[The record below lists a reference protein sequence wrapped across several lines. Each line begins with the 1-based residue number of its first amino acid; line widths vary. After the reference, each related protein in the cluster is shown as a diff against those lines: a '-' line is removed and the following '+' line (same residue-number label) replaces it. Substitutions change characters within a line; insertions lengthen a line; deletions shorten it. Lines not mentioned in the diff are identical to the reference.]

1 MAYQLSMEEKKW
13 LTLLFLMP
21 SLSKASPDKIFWIK
35 INLVVLRKTYEHTK
49 LIWDQFGGLP
59 LAQITSV

>member
-1 MAYQLSMEEKKW
+1 MEQKKW

-35 INLVVLRKTYEHTK
+35 INLEVLRKTCEHTK
-49 LIWDQFGGLP
+49 LIWEHFGGLP
-59 LAQITSV
+59 LA